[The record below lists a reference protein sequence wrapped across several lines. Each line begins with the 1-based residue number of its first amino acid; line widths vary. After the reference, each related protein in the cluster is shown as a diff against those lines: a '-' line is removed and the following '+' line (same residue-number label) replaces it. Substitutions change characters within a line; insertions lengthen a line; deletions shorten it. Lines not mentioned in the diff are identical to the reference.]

1 MPGTAPA
8 GHADDDRRGMGMAK
22 TDIAI
27 LLALGAAFFIAI
39 GEVIHHRSAHEV
51 TAEPVGHLDL
61 FVRLLRDR
69 QWWIGS
75 AVSALGFGLQAAALG
90 FGSVLL
96 VQSLLVT
103 ALLFTLLINA
113 RLTGNPV
120 GRTQWMW
127 AVMLAVA
134 VAVIVTVG
142 NPTAG
147 QSRGGLQVWTEVIA
161 VMAPAL
167 ALCMV
172 GARVWAGRPVAAV
185 LLGVVSGSLWG
196 VFAVLTKGLVD
207 QLGRGL
213 WAVLAMPESYIWAAV
228 AVAATAWQ
236 QFSFRAGSLAASLPA
251 MTVTEPLVAS
261 ALGMVVLGETVR
273 PGEDGW
279 VALIAAVVTLVIA
292 TAALARS
299 EAGSASALG
308 AGAR

>member
-1 MPGTAPA
+1 
-8 GHADDDRRGMGMAK
+8 MAK

-51 TAEPVGHLDL
+51 TAEPVGHLEL

-69 QWWIGS
+69 QWWMGS

-147 QSRGGLQVWTEVIA
+147 QSRGALHVWTAVIA

-167 ALCMV
+167 ALCVV

-213 WAVLAMPESYIWAAV
+213 WAVLAMPEFYIWAAV

>member
-1 MPGTAPA
+1 
-8 GHADDDRRGMGMAK
+8 MAK

-51 TAEPVGHLDL
+51 TAEPVGHLEL
-61 FVRLLRDR
+61 FARLLRDR

-103 ALLFTLLINA
+103 ALLLTLLINA
-113 RLTGNPV
+113 RLTGKPV
-120 GRTQWMW
+120 GRTQWIW

-147 QSRGGLQVWTEVIA
+147 QSRGALQVWTAVIA

-167 ALCMV
+167 ALCVV

-299 EAGSASALG
+299 EVGSASALG

>member
-1 MPGTAPA
+1 LPGTVPA

-51 TAEPVGHLDL
+51 TAEPVGHLEL

-147 QSRGGLQVWTEVIA
+147 QSRGALQVWTVVIA

-167 ALCMV
+167 ALCVV

-279 VALIAAVVTLVIA
+279 VALIAAVVTLVVA

-308 AGAR
+308 VGAR